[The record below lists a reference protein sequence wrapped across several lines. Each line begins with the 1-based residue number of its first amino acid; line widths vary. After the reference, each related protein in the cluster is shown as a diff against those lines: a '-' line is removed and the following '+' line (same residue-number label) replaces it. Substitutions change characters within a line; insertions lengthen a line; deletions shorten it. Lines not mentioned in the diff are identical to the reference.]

1 MRKIA
6 QMVLVF
12 ALPCAAFAQERKQAD
27 AVPSPMLQYAA
38 KFVCGIAPSPLTSS
52 MAAAMVAAPGRYF
65 TAINVHNPSRSV
77 TTTVYKKFAVGKPSE
92 KVGPVTQYFEMS
104 LGGDETMQVDCEN
117 IARHVNPS
125 QPPTTFLEGYAVI
138 ESSKELDVVA
148 VYTAGSGSGF
158 AVTSIHT
165 ERVQPRRMPACTN
178 LNLSINTGF
187 PLLPLANPWTLV
199 AAPPASGPVP
209 PRAPNVPT
217 PATIPWPPPFPGSY
231 FISGTPTG
239 STVGFPVG
247 TVWQYETCF
256 CICPGAQN
264 VKLNLTGV
272 RVDDQA
278 YFFLNNVP
286 IGTVLG
292 QSPLP
297 AEWNTVNTNATPQ
310 FRPGRN
316 CLRVRV
322 VDTVVGYSGLDL
334 AGTITGAAAACQ

>member
-1 MRKIA
+1 MRRIA

-12 ALPCAAFAQERKQAD
+12 ALPCVAFAQERAAV

-38 KFVCGIAPSPLTSS
+38 KFVCGIAPSPPV
-52 MAAAMVAAPGRYF
+52 VAAPGRYF

-77 TTTVYKKFAVGKPSE
+77 PTTVYKKFAVGKPSE

-104 LGGDETMQVDCEN
+104 LGGDETMQVDCED
-117 IARHVNPS
+117 IARHLGL
-125 QPPTTFLEGYAVI
+125 PPTAFLEGYAVI

-148 VYTAGSGSGF
+148 VYTAGSGAGF
-158 AVTSIHT
+158 PVTSIHT
-165 ERVQPRRMPACTN
+165 ERVQPRRMPACAN

-187 PLLPLANPWTLV
+187 PTLPLANPWLLV
-199 AAPPASGPVP
+199 TAPIASGSVS
-209 PRAPNVPT
+209 RAPNVPT
-217 PATIPWPPPFPGSY
+217 PTSIPWPPPFPGSY

-247 TVWQYETCF
+247 TVWEYETCF

-292 QSPLP
+292 QNPQP

-322 VDTVVGYSGLDL
+322 VDTIVGYSGLDL
-334 AGTITGAAAACQ
+334 AGTITGASAACQ

>member
-6 QMVLVF
+6 QIVLVL
-12 ALPCAAFAQERKQAD
+12 ALPCAVFAQERAAE
-27 AVPSPMLQYAA
+27 AVPPPMVQYAA
-38 KFVCGIAPSPLTSS
+38 KFVCGIAPLLPPNASS
-52 MAAAMVAAPGRYF
+52 MVAAPGRYF

-77 TTTVYKKFAVGKPSE
+77 ATTVYKKFAVGKPSE

-104 LGGDETMQVDCEN
+104 LGGDETMQVDCDN
-117 IARHVNPS
+117 IARHLN
-125 QPPTTFLEGYAVI
+125 QAPTAFLEGYAVI

-158 AVTSIHT
+158 PVTSIHT

-187 PLLPLANPWTLV
+187 PLLPFANPWTLV
-199 AAPPASGPVP
+199 AAPTASGPVP

-217 PATIPWPPPFPGSY
+217 PTSIPWPAPYPGSY

-239 STVGFPVG
+239 STTGFPVG
-247 TVWQYETCF
+247 TVWEYETCF
-256 CICPGAQN
+256 CVCPGAQN

-278 YFFLNNVP
+278 YFFLNNFA

-292 QSPLP
+292 QNALP
-297 AEWNTVNTNATPQ
+297 AEWNTVNTNAEPK

-322 VDTVVGYSGLDL
+322 VDTVVGFSGLDL